1 MPFGRQDL
9 LEYLKAAK
17 LAVVSTVTSDGPP
30 QSALVGIA
38 TSDDFE
44 IVFDTVSTARK
55 HANLVRD
62 PRISLVVSGPD
73 EKTLQCEG
81 VALRIPTFGPEG
93 ADLRETYYQAWP
105 DGRERLDWAGLAY
118 WCIRPRWARYS
129 DFGANPPLVEE
140 FTWP

>member
-1 MPFGRQDL
+1 VPFGKQDL

-17 LAVVSTVTSDGPP
+17 LAVVSTVTSDGSP

-38 TSDDFE
+38 TSNVFE
-44 IVFDTVSTARK
+44 IVFDTVATSRK

-81 VALRIPTFGPEG
+81 FAFQIPTFGPEG
-93 ADLRETYYQAWP
+93 AELRKTYYRAWP
-105 DGRERLDWAGLAY
+105 DGRARLDWAGLAY

-129 DFGANPPLVEE
+129 DFDANPPLVEE